1 MLRAYKYRIYPTKA
15 DKILLEK
22 HFGSCRFVY
31 NYFLSYRKEEHEKGN
46 KISYLITQKE
56 LTQIKHLDQYSW
68 LNEVS
73 SQSLIVAIQQLDDAY
88 ERFFRQKGGY
98 PKYKSKHS
106 SKQSCS
112 FPQNVRLKENRVYLP
127 KFVKNGIK
135 INIHREFPEG
145 STIKRATITKKN
157 NKYYISIYFD
167 DNIPTPKPVVAQ
179 SSIGLDVGINSL
191 IATSKDVKIKN
202 PRYTK
207 KYARALMLAS
217 RHLSRK
223 QHSRKKGDNTPKS
236 KRYLKQQAKVA
247 KIHEKIANSRS
258 DYIHKITNEIT
269 NQYDVICI
277 EDLNVKGMIKNHKLS
292 KQISDVSWY
301 ELRRQL
307 EYKSKIKGKYLIIVD
322 RWLPSS
328 QLCSNCLSLTGKKPL
343 NVRKFTCPICGTKH
357 DRDINAAKVIE
368 HFGLIN
374 FFKLRYENNLSAG
387 AVDYTRGG
395 PSDGDGDSISIVS
408 PFSYGSVKR
417 ESFSL
422 SIEGSPHKAYT
433 LTDRSELAKRRQ
445 NDVSTPVNADIN
457 ASVDSKSNINEDVTE
472 I

>member
-1 MLRAYKYRIYPTKA
+1 MLLAYKYRIYPTKA

-46 KISYLITQKE
+46 KVSYLITQKE
-56 LTQIKHLDQYSW
+56 LTQMKHLEQYSW

-73 SQSLIVAIQQLDDAY
+73 SQSLVVAIQQLDDAY
-88 ERFFRQKGGY
+88 QKFFRKEGGY

-135 INIHREFPEG
+135 VNVHRELPEG
-145 STIKRATITKKN
+145 SIIKRATITKKN
-157 NKYYISIYFD
+157 NKYYITISFD
-167 DNIPTPKPVVAQ
+167 DNIPTPKPIVAQ

-191 IATSKDVKIKN
+191 IATSKDVKVAN
-202 PRYTK
+202 LRYTN
-207 KYARALMLAS
+207 KYAMQLKLAS

-223 QHSRKKGDNTPKS
+223 QHSRKKEDNTPKS

-247 KIHEKIANSRS
+247 KIHEKIVNSRS
-258 DYIHKITNEIT
+258 DYLHKITNEIT

-277 EDLNVKGMIKNHKLS
+277 EDLNIKGMIKNLRLS
-292 KQISDVSWY
+292 KQISDVSWG

-307 EYKSKIKGKYLIIVD
+307 EYKSKRRGKILIKVD
-322 RWLPSS
+322 RYLPSS

-343 NVRKFTCPICGTKH
+343 NVRKFTCPVCGTTH

-368 HFGLIN
+368 HFGLLQ
-374 FFKLRYENNLSAG
+374 FYQLGLQHNLSTG
-387 AVDYTRGG
+387 TVDYTRGG
-395 PSDGDGDSISIVS
+395 PSDGDDNFITIVS
-408 PFSYGSVKR
+408 SSSYGSMKR
-417 ESFSL
+417 ESFTL

-445 NDVSTPVNADIN
+445 NDVSTPINADIN
-457 ASVDSKSNINEDVTE
+457 ASVESKSNTNEDVTE